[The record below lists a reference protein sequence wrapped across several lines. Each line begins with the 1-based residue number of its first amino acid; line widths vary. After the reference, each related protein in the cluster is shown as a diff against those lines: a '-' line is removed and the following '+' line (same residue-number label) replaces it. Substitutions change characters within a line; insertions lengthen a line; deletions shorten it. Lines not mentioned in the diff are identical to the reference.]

1 MDIKEKLI
9 EIIISSLVDDK
20 ERARDYLRD
29 NNDVSKLA
37 IDSIQY
43 MKIIV
48 DIELNFQ
55 IEVHEELFQMNYFS
69 FLDILYEYV
78 YESIYCP
85 NSENKVIAKVIYME
99 KIKNDIYDLVCNWC
113 PNEDKENLKITGD
126 ISKLEFVD
134 TTLSDIHNK
143 IKTIYNVDFNENEIN
158 KYELNNLKNMSKY
171 IYEKANNI

>member
-1 MDIKEKLI
+1 
-9 EIIISSLVDDK
+9 
-20 ERARDYLRD
+20 
-29 NNDVSKLA
+29 
-37 IDSIQY
+37 
-43 MKIIV
+43 
-48 DIELNFQ
+48 
-55 IEVHEELFQMNYFS
+55 
-69 FLDILYEYV
+69 
-78 YESIYCP
+78 
-85 NSENKVIAKVIYME
+85 ME

>member
-69 FLDILYEYV
+69 FLDILYL
-78 YESIYCP
+78 
-85 NSENKVIAKVIYME
+85 NS
-99 KIKNDIYDLVCNWC
+99 
-113 PNEDKENLKITGD
+113 
-126 ISKLEFVD
+126 
-134 TTLSDIHNK
+134 
-143 IKTIYNVDFNENEIN
+143 
-158 KYELNNLKNMSKY
+158 
-171 IYEKANNI
+171 